1 MAENNKRVVGK
12 RKNDNQ
18 NAGKREAGKRKIVLV
33 GNPNAGKTTL
43 FNALTGRNEKVGNW
57 HGVTVESV
65 SATARLK
72 NETAEIID
80 VPGIYSLK
88 NHDAEE
94 NAAAETLKEGGYSL
108 IVVVIE
114 AEKLKRGL
122 RLIRELKSFGVP
134 IVAFINL
141 YADFLKRGGELN
153 AEEFGKSAGI
163 EVICGEAIN
172 ESDVRKLKKSIFGEA
187 PILRATNEPFG
198 YVAPKK
204 RRATLEKIVTG
215 KFTALPVFVLVMLFC
230 FWFAFGN
237 RSPIAAISGAISRLL
252 NDFIAKRIYDSLSSR
267 NFFLARLLSEG
278 VIGGLSGVAEFIPQ
292 ICALSFCL
300 DFLDQSGYLSRISA
314 VTDGALKFFSLSGKS
329 VYSLSC
335 GFGCTAVSAVTANGI
350 DDENVRLRAVL
361 SMPFISCS
369 ARTPV
374 YLFVAKAA
382 FEKYAFLV
390 ICGVYL
396 LSLVAPL
403 VHSLLLSK
411 TVIKEK
417 PEPLTEEIADLKIP
431 KLHPLLKSLLKTFK
445 EFIIRLSTVVFCVSL
460 AVWLG
465 ANVSPNVELLP
476 QREIDRSVLAR
487 LGSIFAFAFRPMGFD
502 WRMPAALFSGI
513 FAKESVVSSF
523 ALLYPEGL
531 RLAINQGLALIAF
544 CYLYT
549 PCLTALSAI
558 RKTIGF
564 KYALISA
571 VYQLLVALS
580 AAYAIYFFTGIFI

>member
-1 MAENNKRVVGK
+1 MAENNKRVAGN
-12 RKNDNQ
+12 RKV
-18 NAGKREAGKRKIVLV
+18 VLV

-108 IVVVIE
+108 IVVVVE

-122 RLIRELKSFGVP
+122 RLIRELKAFGAP

-153 AEEFGKSAGI
+153 SEEFGKSAGV

-172 ESDVRKLKKSIFGEA
+172 ERDVRKLKEIIFGEN
-187 PILRATNEPFG
+187 PILKPTNEPFG
-198 YVAPKK
+198 FIPPKK
-204 RRATLEKIVTG
+204 RRKALEKIVTG

-230 FWFAFGN
+230 FWFAFGSL
-237 RSPIAAISGAISRLL
+237 SPIAAISGAISRLL
-252 NDFIAKRIYDSLSSR
+252 NDFIAQRVYDSLISR
-267 NFFLARLLSEG
+267 NRFLARLLSEG

-350 DDENVRLRAVL
+350 GDKNVRLRAVL

-374 YLFVAKAA
+374 YLYVAKAA
-382 FEKYAFLV
+382 FEKNAFLV

-396 LSLVAPL
+396 LSLAAPL

-411 TVIKEK
+411 TAVKGK
-417 PEPLTEEIADLKIP
+417 PEPLIEEIADLKIP
-431 KLHPLLKSLLKTFK
+431 MLRPLLKSLLKTFK

-465 ANVSPNVELLP
+465 ANVSPSVELLP
-476 QREIDRSVLAR
+476 QSEIDRSILAR
-487 LGSIFAFAFRPMGFD
+487 LGSVFEFAFKPMGFD
-502 WRMPAALFSGI
+502 WRTPAALLSGI

-523 ALLYPEGL
+523 SLLYPGGCNSRLTKDL
-531 RLAINQGLALIAF
+531 RSSRSV
-544 CYLYT
+544 T
-549 PCLTALSAI
+549 
-558 RKTIGF
+558 
-564 KYALISA
+564 
-571 VYQLLVALS
+571 
-580 AAYAIYFFTGIFI
+580 FTRHA